1 MLEEKEYRVNDIEV
15 RADEVGVED
24 VSIDSDEQEFLDNVS
39 WDTSSDEDD
48 IELDNRIMDEALPDQ
63 AKLSYA
69 QQEAQMRNFE
79 DNYDLA
85 FHEYKK
91 KYMAEPY
98 QHGQSR
104 SRHQNNHKHSMT
116 CQSLKSTAKS
126 SGGYGGSKDELAL
139 PGRKPT
145 KNGDK
150 SKATKSK
157 G

>member
-1 MLEEKEYRVNDIEV
+1 MLEEQQYRVNDIEV
-15 RADEVGVED
+15 RAEEVGVED

-63 AKLSYA
+63 EKLSYA
-69 QQEAQMRNFE
+69 QQEAQMRHFE

-104 SRHQNNHKHSMT
+104 SRHHYSIIN
-116 CQSLKSTAKS
+116 QSPGRH
-126 SGGYGGSKDELAL
+126 GGAKDELAL

-150 SKATKSK
+150 SKPSKSK

>member
-1 MLEEKEYRVNDIEV
+1 VLEEKQYRVNDVEV
-15 RADEVGVED
+15 QAEEVGVED
-24 VSIDSDEQEFLDNVS
+24 VSIDSDEQEFLDNAS

-104 SRHQNNHKHSMT
+104 SRHHNHHSMT
-116 CQSLKSTAKS
+116 CQSPGRKVKNGVH
-126 SGGYGGSKDELAL
+126 GGAKDELAL
-139 PGRKPT
+139 PGRKST

-150 SKATKSK
+150 
-157 G
+157 

>member
-1 MLEEKEYRVNDIEV
+1 MLEEKQYRVNDVEV
-15 RADEVGVED
+15 LVEEVGVED

-63 AKLSYA
+63 AKLSHA

-85 FHEYKK
+85 FHEHKK

-98 QHGQSR
+98 QHSQSR
-104 SRHQNNHKHSMT
+104 PRRQYHHSLA
-116 CQSLKSTAKS
+116 CQSPSVHDGAKQ
-126 SGGYGGSKDELAL
+126 ELAL

-150 SKATKSK
+150 SKLSK
-157 G
+157 PKAQQGA